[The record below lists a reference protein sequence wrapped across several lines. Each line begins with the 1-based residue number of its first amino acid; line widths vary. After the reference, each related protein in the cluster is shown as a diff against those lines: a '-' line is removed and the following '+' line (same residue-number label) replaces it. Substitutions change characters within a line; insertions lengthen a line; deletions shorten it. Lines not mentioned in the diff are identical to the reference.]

1 MLRHTYASNLLQ
13 RNITSQQVKELLGH
27 QDIRTTMNVYSHYD
41 QKELLEKVKVLDEL
55 QCEVKIPI
63 FTSQLEK
70 AREATDLA
78 NIRAM
83 YAECTTSALTG
94 TASDNNVTVTPDG
107 GVVKAEGRVTM
118 TQQTAGFA
126 DGSTSVKIG
135 DITINNDDFK
145 TGTATVT
152 VTSDGK
158 TNTIVIE

>member
-1 MLRHTYASNLLQ
+1 MKKTNNKKGFTLA
-13 RNITSQQVKELLGH
+13 ELLVVVA
-27 QDIRTTMNVYSHYD
+27 IIA
-41 QKELLEKVKVLDEL
+41 VL
-55 QCEVKIPI
+55 VAIAIPI